1 MSPQYPIQKHQSPQP
16 IAAVLMW
23 LKWSLL
29 SEQLFQLL
37 RQVLFALVQN
47 QMAVRCI
54 RRNAAAVL
62 SCMASYGGLCIS
74 ILLHICRIFSDI
86 AGTMAAA
93 KGTATIEC
101 REKREKSDDMALS
114 VVFNECCYG

>member
-54 RRNAAAVL
+54 RRVQLQQRA
-62 SCMASYGGLCIS
+62 GQ
-74 ILLHICRIFSDI
+74 LLFSDRQAVPPWKQDSI
-86 AGTMAAA
+86 AWQFSFETEILEITLQ
-93 KGTATIEC
+93 KQ
-101 REKREKSDDMALS
+101 
-114 VVFNECCYG
+114 FNIF

>member
-1 MSPQYPIQKHQSPQP
+1 VSFGEVVPDACPGISCSDWP
-16 IAAVLMW
+16 
-23 LKWSLL
+23 
-29 SEQLFQLL
+29 
-37 RQVLFALVQN
+37 
-47 QMAVRCI
+47 AVRCI

-93 KGTATIEC
+93 KGTAAIEC